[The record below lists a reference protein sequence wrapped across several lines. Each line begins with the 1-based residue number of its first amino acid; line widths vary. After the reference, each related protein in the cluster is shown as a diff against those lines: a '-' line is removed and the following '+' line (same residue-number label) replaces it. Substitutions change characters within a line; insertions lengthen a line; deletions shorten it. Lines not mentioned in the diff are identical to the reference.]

1 MTQDKNRLKRNWV
14 EQAVSLALR
23 GRWDEAV
30 AVNDKILSL
39 FPDDAD
45 AYNRLGKAYT
55 ELRRYAAARA
65 AYDHTLR
72 IDSFNTIA
80 KKNLQRLSTLTVEPL
95 PSAAPGPSLATQQGS
110 GLAHL
115 PALDEARALPQLF
128 LETMG
133 KTGHTVLVN
142 PANMEILARFTA
154 GTPLNLELQDNRLVA
169 ISQRG
174 EHLGDIE
181 ARLAQR
187 LINFL
192 KAGNRYAAAITTLDI
207 QNQTVKVIIRESYQ
221 DPSMAGRVSFPP
233 KHGSESGFRAY
244 TKESLLKLEEEEDER
259 FPEENDFGVEAG
271 PLEEPTEEAEPYEQ
285 QDPDDQ

>member
-30 AVNDKILSL
+30 AVNDRILSL

-45 AYNRLGKAYT
+45 ANNRLGKAYT
-55 ELRRYAAARA
+55 ELGRYADAHA

-72 IDSFNTIA
+72 IDALNTIA
-80 KKNLQRLSTLTVEPL
+80 KKNLQRLSTLTAERL
-95 PSAAPGPSLATQQGS
+95 PSAAPALSATLEQPGSLASLT
-110 GLAHL
+110 A
-115 PALDEARALPQLF
+115 PDEARVLPQLF

-142 PANMEILARFTA
+142 PASMETLARFTA
-154 GTPLNLELQDNRLVA
+154 GTPLSLELQDNRLMA
-169 ISQRG
+169 TSQRG
-174 EHLGDIE
+174 ERLGEIE
-181 ARLAQR
+181 PRLAQR

-192 KAGNRYAAAITTLDI
+192 KAGNRYVAAITTLDI
-207 QNQTVKVIIRESYQ
+207 QNQTVKVIIRETYQ

-271 PLEEPTEEAEPYEQ
+271 PMEEPTEEAEPFEQ
-285 QDPDDQ
+285 QDLDDQ

>member
-30 AVNDKILSL
+30 AVNDRILSL

-65 AYDHTLR
+65 AYDHTLH

-95 PSAAPGPSLATQQGS
+95 TSAAPAPLPVPQEAGGSVHPSA
-110 GLAHL
+110 
-115 PALDEARALPQLF
+115 PDEARALPQLF

-142 PANMEILARFTA
+142 QANMETLARFTA
-154 GTPLNLELQDNRLVA
+154 GTPLNLELQDNRLIA
-169 ISQRG
+169 TSQRG
-174 EHLGDIE
+174 ERLGDIE
-181 ARLAQR
+181 TRLAQR

-207 QNQTVKVIIRESYQ
+207 QNQTVKVIIRETYQ
-221 DPSMAGRVSFPP
+221 APSMAGRVSFPP
-233 KHGSESGFRAY
+233 KHGAESGFRAY
-244 TKESLLKLEEEEDER
+244 TKESLLKLDEEEDER

-271 PLEEPTEEAEPYEQ
+271 PQEEPTEEAEPYDQ

>member
-30 AVNDKILSL
+30 AVNDRILSL

-55 ELRRYAAARA
+55 ELRRYSAARA

-72 IDSFNTIA
+72 IDSFNAIA
-80 KKNLQRLSTLTVEPL
+80 KKNLQRLSTLTVEP
-95 PSAAPGPSLATQQGS
+95 PASAAPAPLPIPQQAG
-110 GLAHL
+110 GAHL
-115 PALDEARALPQLF
+115 SAPDEGRALPQLF

-142 PANMEILARFTA
+142 QANMETLARFTA
-154 GTPLNLELQDNRLVA
+154 GTPLNLELQDNRLIA
-169 ISQRG
+169 TSQRG
-174 EHLGDIE
+174 ERLGDIE
-181 ARLAQR
+181 TRLAQR

-207 QNQTVKVIIRESYQ
+207 QNQTVKVIIRETYQ
-221 DPSMAGRVSFPP
+221 APSMAGRVSFPP

-244 TKESLLKLEEEEDER
+244 TKESLLKLDEEEDER

-271 PLEEPTEEAEPYEQ
+271 PQEEPTEEAEPYDQ

>member
-30 AVNDKILSL
+30 AINDRILSL
-39 FPDDAD
+39 FPNDAD

-55 ELRRYAAARA
+55 ELGRYADAHA

-72 IDSFNTIA
+72 IDALNTIA
-80 KKNLQRLSTLTVEPL
+80 KKNLQRLSTLTAERL
-95 PSAAPGPSLATQQGS
+95 PSAAPALSARMEQPGSLVSLTA
-110 GLAHL
+110 
-115 PALDEARALPQLF
+115 PDEARALPQLF

-133 KTGHTVLVN
+133 KTGHTVLVH
-142 PANMEILARFTA
+142 PASIETLARFTA
-154 GTPLNLELQDNRLVA
+154 GTPLSLELQDNRLMA
-169 ISQRG
+169 TSQRG
-174 EHLGDIE
+174 ERLGEIE
-181 ARLAQR
+181 PRLAQR

-192 KAGNRYAAAITTLDI
+192 KAGNHYVAAITTLDI
-207 QNQTVKVIIRESYQ
+207 QNQTVKVIIRETYQ

-271 PLEEPTEEAEPYEQ
+271 PMEEPTEEAEPFEQ
-285 QDPDDQ
+285 QDLDDQ

>member
-30 AVNDKILSL
+30 AVNDRILSL

-55 ELRRYAAARA
+55 ELGRYSEAHAS
-65 AYDHTLR
+65 YDHTLR
-72 IDSFNTIA
+72 IDSLNTIA
-80 KKNLQRLSTLTVEPL
+80 KKNLQRLSTLTAERATAVVPTVSTRMEPPGSVASL
-95 PSAAPGPSLATQQGS
+95 SAP
-110 GLAHL
+110 
-115 PALDEARALPQLF
+115 DEARALPQLF

-133 KTGHTVLVN
+133 KTGHTVLVH
-142 PANMEILARFTA
+142 PASMETLARFTA
-154 GTPLNLELQDNRLVA
+154 GTPLGIEMQDNRLLA
-169 ISQRG
+169 TSQRG
-174 EHLGDIE
+174 DRLGEIE
-181 ARLAQR
+181 PRLAQR

-192 KAGNRYAAAITTLDI
+192 KAGNRYVAAITTLDI
-207 QNQTVKVIIRESYQ
+207 QNQTVKIIIRETHQ

-244 TKESLLKLEEEEDER
+244 TKESLLKLDEEEDER
-259 FPEENDFGVEAG
+259 FPEENDFGMEAG
-271 PLEEPTEEAEPYEQ
+271 PMGEPAEETEPFEQ
-285 QDPDDQ
+285 TDLDDQ